1 MNLQRHD
8 DVVAHML
15 QLQKVFPLSVPMA
28 CNNICLSHEVCL
40 LAHEGFWVC
49 TLVHRSYASLEPSL
63 QMEATLEN
71 TGLLKR

>member
-1 MNLQRHD
+1 LQQHLP
-8 DVVAHML
+8 A
-15 QLQKVFPLSVPMA
+15 
-28 CNNICLSHEVCL
+28 HEVCL

-63 QMEATLEN
+63 QMEATHAN